1 MKLKGYFF
9 LRPEGREDI
18 CTCPMPDKSKQNG
31 TYEEIHNLMIDFS
44 ESAKEIV
51 ERVIEYYQLIYSNQR
66 KVVFESRIKDEDNEV
81 ENNE

>member
-18 CTCPMPDKSKQNG
+18 CTCPIPDKSKQNG

-44 ESAKEIV
+44 ESAKEISGDV
-51 ERVIEYYQLIYSNQR
+51 CTGWLYTLIP
-66 KVVFESRIKDEDNEV
+66 EEGDEK
-81 ENNE
+81 

>member
-1 MKLKGYFF
+1 MILVHSLNGKEFYINCDLIDSIESTPDTKITFSSGKYF
-9 LRPEGREDI
+9 I
-18 CTCPMPDKSKQNG
+18 V
-31 TYEEIHNLMIDFS
+31 S

-51 ERVIEYYQLIYSNQR
+51 ERIVEYYQLIYSNQR

>member
-18 CTCPMPDKSKQNG
+18 CICPMPDKSKQNG

-44 ESAKEIV
+44 ESVKEINGDV
-51 ERVIEYYQLIYSNQR
+51 CTGWLYTLIP
-66 KVVFESRIKDEDNEV
+66 EEGDEQ
-81 ENNE
+81 

>member
-44 ESAKEIV
+44 ESAKEISGDV
-51 ERVIEYYQLIYSNQR
+51 CTGWLYTLIP
-66 KVVFESRIKDEDNEV
+66 EEGDEK
-81 ENNE
+81 

>member
-44 ESAKEIV
+44 ESAKEIGGNV
-51 ERVIEYYQLIYSNQR
+51 CTGWLYTLIP
-66 KVVFESRIKDEDNEV
+66 EEGDDI
-81 ENNE
+81 

>member
-44 ESAKEIV
+44 ENAKEISGDV
-51 ERVIEYYQLIYSNQR
+51 CTGWLYTLIP
-66 KVVFESRIKDEDNEV
+66 EEGDEK
-81 ENNE
+81 

>member
-9 LRPEGREDI
+9 LRAEGREDI

-44 ESAKEIV
+44 ESAKEISKDV
-51 ERVIEYYQLIYSNQR
+51 CTGWLYMLIP
-66 KVVFESRIKDEDNEV
+66 EEGDEK
-81 ENNE
+81 